1 MTFQPPSGIEGDGS
15 GRVIDPR
22 SGEVVTYGLTQTDAV
37 MPEVAP
43 GMLPAT
49 KPRGAFRRGLEVFF
63 ENRLSLA
70 GVVIVVVMLVF
81 CFLGPLV
88 YHGNT
93 TAVNFGQETLPP
105 GAGHPLGTD
114 ANGQDVLARL
124 MTSGQISLEVGIAAA
139 VLATVMG
146 VLWGSIAGYV
156 GGVVDTVMMRIVDA
170 VLSIPVLLLALVVV
184 AMVTPTEP
192 VLILVIAL
200 TSWLSTSRLV
210 RGEALSLRVREYVQ
224 AMRVMG
230 GGSVR
235 AVVRH
240 IAPNAIGTI
249 MVNLTFQVADAIGLI
264 VALSYLGLGIRPPQ
278 EDWGAMISN
287 GITYVTNGY
296 WWLIIPSGAC
306 IILVITAILWIGEG
320 LRDAVEVRLQ
330 RR

>member
-1 MTFQPPSGIEGDGS
+1 MIINPSPGELPPSHTS
-15 GRVIDPR
+15 
-22 SGEVVTYGLTQTDAV
+22 T
-37 MPEVAP
+37 EVAEKQAGS
-43 GMLPAT
+43 GMLPPN
-49 KPRGAFRRGLEVFF
+49 KPRSAFRRGLEVFL
-63 ENRLSLA
+63 ENKLSVA
-70 GVVIVVVMLVF
+70 GAVIIAAMLVF
-81 CFLGPLV
+81 CFIGPML

-93 TAVNFGQETLPP
+93 SGVNFADETLAP

-114 ANGQDVLARL
+114 QNGQDVLARL

-156 GGVVDTVMMRIVDA
+156 GGVLDAVMMRIVDA
-170 VLSIPVLLLALVVV
+170 VLSIPVLLLALVLV

-192 VLILVIAL
+192 ILILIIAA
-200 TSWLSTSRLV
+200 TSWLSTSRLI

-230 GGSVR
+230 GGSFR
-235 AVVRH
+235 AVLRH
-240 IAPNAIGTI
+240 IAPNAVGTI

-278 EDWGAMISN
+278 EDWGAMLSN
-287 GITYVTNGY
+287 GITYAFNGY

-306 IILVITAILWIGEG
+306 IVIVITAILWIGEG